1 MSSPP
6 RTRSRSSAEEL
17 DAVMEAVV
25 TPPLNAGLVGASPPS
40 PLPVQVE
47 PDPESTEAKSVL
59 SSPEETGP
67 GRAQWQL

>member
-25 TPPLNAGLVGASPPS
+25 TPLLNAGLVGASPPS
-40 PLPVQVE
+40 SLPVQVE
-47 PDPESTEAKSVL
+47 PDPESTETKFVL
-59 SSPEETGP
+59 TSLEETEP